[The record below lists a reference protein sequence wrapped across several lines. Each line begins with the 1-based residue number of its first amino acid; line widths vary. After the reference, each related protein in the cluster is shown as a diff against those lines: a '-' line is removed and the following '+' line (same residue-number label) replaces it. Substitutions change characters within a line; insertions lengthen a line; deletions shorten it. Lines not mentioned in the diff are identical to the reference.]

1 MPGARQSPQRR
12 VVLPL
17 PLVALAPPRGLLAR
31 IEEGGVPM
39 IGGPDDAV
47 GADSPVR
54 ELGGCDI
61 SIGRREQQLAQH
73 AHIAKEDR
81 STLYE
86 GIDDTFV

>member
-1 MPGARQSPQRR
+1 
-12 VVLPL
+12 
-17 PLVALAPPRGLLAR
+17 
-31 IEEGGVPM
+31 M